1 MTQTK
6 VLLIIAVLII
16 AAISLIIFGGMDKAP
31 TSDESMAAKQEQLQR
46 EAEAQ
51 SGIPAV
57 KNFLEKKQMK
67 TIIEARDQ
75 ANIANYAY
83 LFAENTGK
91 LIYIGRCIGYGLPYA
106 TQYTNPE
113 KIGYAS
119 SQVGVVT
126 LPQADPNGLFMP
138 ISADGTWLMLVD
150 KTGTPRVTYFE
161 PKVIV
166 SSFPLE
172 VQ

>member
-1 MTQTK
+1 M
-6 VLLIIAVLII
+6 
-16 AAISLIIFGGMDKAP
+16 
-31 TSDESMAAKQEQLQR
+31 
-46 EAEAQ
+46 
-51 SGIPAV
+51 
-57 KNFLEKKQMK
+57 
-67 TIIEARDQ
+67 
-75 ANIANYAY
+75 
-83 LFAENTGK
+83 FAENTGK

-161 PKVIV
+161 PKVIA